1 MARKDN
7 LRKAYEFKIGKE
19 RASKLTDNQIS
30 LLSKYYNSLSESEQ
44 STIDN
49 ELIQGRSNDLTD
61 MANSFVEE
69 NEDQDS
75 SGSEDPVQQTEEKL
89 DQELRGVSDDILKK
103 MDELIGDYE
112 KKISESSNKKQSG
125 ALAVYEPDRA
135 KEDDLVD
142 EEIDERILTL
152 IGQEDVTD
160 IDYGTYKS
168 LLREKMMVGRMTDSE
183 LATEE
188 TELLTNEFKRIKGK
202 TGRFKVRKKK
212 LSVDDI
218 SDMGMKPSESQPERV
233 NTSKLL
239 PSSGQDD
246 ISEEVEDNEKEGKR
260 NNADLAEIKG
270 FLNKVV
276 SPALKKIDKNLT
288 DILKTMSMQAEFEE
302 KVAEKATITA
312 DKKKKKGREEK
323 MESRGGQMLSG
334 IKDKVL
340 APVKGIFEMIW
351 DFVKNVLIGGFLL
364 FILDI
369 INNPEKF
376 LNGII
381 DFFNGI
387 ISGINDMIKGFLSPF
402 VDAANTMIGAVN
414 SVGQGLENAFNQ
426 ALGIFGQEPQDIYK
440 EVDPIELTENPI
452 PLIPRIEKEEEE
464 VKTEEKEEKETPAQ
478 ALATGGPVIH
488 LNLPGHDSGGPVGRS
503 SGINISG
510 MGKDTQLIAAQPG
523 EVVMSKAAVDY
534 HGADTLLQMN
544 VDGGGTNQPSFGT
557 ANLMGYSG
565 GGKVGGSTNLISH
578 QGGGSTNLI
587 SHQGGGKVGGTTNI
601 MGYSGGGKVGGST
614 NLISH
619 QGGDKG
625 KVSVSTNLISH
636 QGGGSTNLISHQGGG
651 KVGGS
656 TNLISHQGGDKGKV
670 SVSTNLMGYSGGGR
684 ALSSGTDTVPAM
696 LTPGEFVMS
705 KGAVQKIGASNLEK
719 MNASGG
725 GTNKPKLLNNT
736 MYAKSGGMVGGR
748 RSGGNSN
755 SNVVASK
762 DKPWW
767 QRGMDMVGGVVNK
780 VRNTFTPKPK
790 PKSKPK
796 PPSKSTPKVKPKTPT
811 MGGYYEPGGVRPK
824 EDFGKNLA
832 KMLAMYESGNKGPYT
847 EAYDDVRGIPTI
859 GHGATYYPEGFRLKG
874 KVKRGDSITEEE
886 AISIKEQHITE
897 HRERLLREIP
907 AETYHTLPDNVKA
920 GLESMVFNYG
930 SLRGADE
937 KLAPMVIK
945 AQKEGNFKPVADLFR
960 NKLAGHNGGINDW
973 RRRDEAQLIEK
984 GFSSREGYSRI
995 NFETESTTTTPKI
1008 TPIETSK
1015 KLPDQAM
1022 ISPKSRVTPPGPM
1035 QRSMSISALPMGGGG
1050 SSGGKGG
1057 SSVGSNQ
1064 KVAPSFSSTDPND
1077 KHLPG
1082 VMSIYQITDV
1092 G

>member
-19 RASKLTDNQIS
+19 RVSKLTDNQIS

-44 STIDN
+44 SKIDN

-75 SGSEDPVQQTEEKL
+75 SGSEDPVQETEEKL

-112 KKISESSNKKQSG
+112 KKVSESSNKTQSG
-125 ALAVYEPDRA
+125 ALAVYEPDKA
-135 KEDDLVD
+135 KEDDIVD

-168 LLREKMMVGRMTDSE
+168 LLREKMISGRMTDSE

-218 SDMGMKPSESQPERV
+218 SDMGMKPSESQPEKV

-239 PSSGQDD
+239 PSSGEDD
-246 ISEEVEDNEKEGKR
+246 VSEEVEDNKKKGKR
-260 NNADLAEIKG
+260 NKTDLAEIKG

-302 KVAEKATITA
+302 KQAEKAATTA
-312 DKKKKKGREEK
+312 DKSKKKGREEK

-387 ISGINDMIKGFLSPF
+387 IGGINDMIKGLLSPF

-414 SVGQGLENAFNQ
+414 KVGQGLEDAFNQ

-440 EVDPIELTENPI
+440 EVDPIELAENPI

-464 VKTEEKEEKETPAQ
+464 VKTEEKGEKETPAQ
-478 ALATGGPVIH
+478 GLTAGGPVIH

-557 ANLMGYSG
+557 ANLMGY
-565 GGKVGGSTNLISH
+565 
-578 QGGGSTNLI
+578 QG
-587 SHQGGGKVGGTTNI
+587 
-601 MGYSGGGKVGGST
+601 
-614 NLISH
+614 
-619 QGGDKG
+619 
-625 KVSVSTNLISH
+625 
-636 QGGGSTNLISHQGGG
+636 
-651 KVGGS
+651 
-656 TNLISHQGGDKGKV
+656 
-670 SVSTNLMGYSGGGR
+670 
-684 ALSSGTDTVPAM
+684 
-696 LTPGEFVMS
+696 
-705 KGAVQKIGASNLEK
+705 
-719 MNASGG
+719 
-725 GTNKPKLLNNT
+725 
-736 MYAKSGGMVGGR
+736 GGMVGGR

-755 SNVVASK
+755 DNVVASK

-767 QRGMDMVGGVVNK
+767 QKGMDMVRSTASK
-780 VRNTFTPKPK
+780 VKDTITNTFTPKSK
-790 PKSKPK
+790 PKSKP
-796 PPSKSTPKVKPKTPT
+796 PSKPTPKVKPKTPT
-811 MGGYYEPGGVRPK
+811 MGGYYEPGGARPK
-824 EDFGKNLA
+824 EDFDRNLA

-847 EAYDDVRGIPTI
+847 EAYNDSLGIPTI

-874 KVKRGDSITEEE
+874 KVQIGDSITPEE
-886 AISIKEQHITE
+886 AISIKEQHITD

-960 NKLAGHNGGINDW
+960 NKLAGHNRGINDW
-973 RRRDEAQLIEK
+973 RRNDEAQLIEK
-984 GFSSREGYSRI
+984 GFSSRKGYSKI

-1008 TPIETSK
+1008 TPVETSK
-1015 KLPDQAM
+1015 KLLDQAM
-1022 ISPKSRVTPPGPM
+1022 ISPQSRVTPPGPM

>member
-19 RASKLTDNQIS
+19 RASKLTDGQIN

-44 STIDN
+44 SKIDN

-61 MANSFVEE
+61 MANSFIEE
-69 NEDQDS
+69 NGDQDS

-103 MDELIGDYE
+103 MDELIGDYQ
-112 KKISESSNKKQSG
+112 KKVSESTNKKQPG
-125 ALAVYEPDRA
+125 ALAVYEPNRA

-218 SDMGMKPSESQPERV
+218 SDMGMKPSESQPEKV

-246 ISEEVEDNEKEGKR
+246 ISEEVEDNKKKGKR
-260 NNADLAEIKG
+260 NKTDLAEIKG

-288 DILKTMSMQAEFEE
+288 DILKTMSMQAESEE
-302 KVAEKATITA
+302 KQAEKAATAA
-312 DKKKKKGREEK
+312 DKSKKKGREEK

-387 ISGINDMIKGFLSPF
+387 IGGINDMIKGLLSPF
-402 VDAANTMIGAVN
+402 VDAANVMINSVN
-414 SVGQGLENAFNQ
+414 MVGQGLENAFNQ
-426 ALGIFGQEPQDIYK
+426 ALGIFGQDPQDIYQ
-440 EVDPIELTENPI
+440 EIDPIELAENPI
-452 PLIPRIEKEEEE
+452 PLIPRVEKEEEE

-488 LNLPGHDSGGPVGRS
+488 LNLPGHDSGGPVGKS

-557 ANLMGYSG
+557 ANLMGY
-565 GGKVGGSTNLISH
+565 
-578 QGGGSTNLI
+578 QG
-587 SHQGGGKVGGTTNI
+587 
-601 MGYSGGGKVGGST
+601 
-614 NLISH
+614 
-619 QGGDKG
+619 
-625 KVSVSTNLISH
+625 
-636 QGGGSTNLISHQGGG
+636 
-651 KVGGS
+651 
-656 TNLISHQGGDKGKV
+656 
-670 SVSTNLMGYSGGGR
+670 
-684 ALSSGTDTVPAM
+684 
-696 LTPGEFVMS
+696 
-705 KGAVQKIGASNLEK
+705 
-719 MNASGG
+719 
-725 GTNKPKLLNNT
+725 
-736 MYAKSGGMVGGR
+736 GGMVGGR

-755 SNVVASK
+755 DNVVASK

-767 QRGMDMVGGVVNK
+767 QRGMDMVGGVVNN
-780 VRNTFTPKPK
+780 VRSTLTPRPKTPRKRSSSPVQPKTPKKPK
-790 PKSKPK
+790 VVNSPMSSPSKKSKP
-796 PPSKSTPKVKPKTPT
+796 SGSQYL
-811 MGGYYEPGGVRPK
+811 MPGGKAPVYGEDHIMTEARKAGIEGK
-824 EDFGKNLA
+824 ELA
-832 KMLAMYESGNKGPYT
+832 SFMGQMSHESGNFKYDTEIGDGSRYEGSKILGNTQSGDGARYKGRGYT
-847 EAYDDVRGIPTI
+847 QLTGRWNYKHFGDKIGVDLEKNPELAAKPEVAAKIAIQFYKDRVDRDAARRGDVRGTTRGINPGLMGIEDRIQKTESYMKDSRI
-859 GHGATYYPEGFRLKG
+859 SNPSPLPLEGI
-874 KVKRGDSITEEE
+874 SS
-886 AISIKEQHITE
+886 SIKPKQKTSDIFENQ
-897 HRERLLREIP
+897 L
-907 AETYHTLPDNVKA
+907 
-920 GLESMVFNYG
+920 
-930 SLRGADE
+930 
-937 KLAPMVIK
+937 KL
-945 AQKEGNFKPVADLFR
+945 
-960 NKLAGHNGGINDW
+960 
-973 RRRDEAQLIEK
+973 
-984 GFSSREGYSRI
+984 
-995 NFETESTTTTPKI
+995 
-1008 TPIETSK
+1008 
-1015 KLPDQAM
+1015 
-1022 ISPKSRVTPPGPM
+1022 ISPQSRVTPPGPM

-1050 SSGGKGG
+1050 SSGGSGG